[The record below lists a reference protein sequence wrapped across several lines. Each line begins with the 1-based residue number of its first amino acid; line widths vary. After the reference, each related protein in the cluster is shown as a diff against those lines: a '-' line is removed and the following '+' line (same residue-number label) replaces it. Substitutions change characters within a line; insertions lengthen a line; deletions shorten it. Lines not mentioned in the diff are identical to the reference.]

1 MRRILTLVLT
11 FVLVLVLAPA
21 LFARG
26 TADVEFVRIATGGT
40 GGNFYRLGAGIA
52 SVWND
57 EIDGIVASTQS
68 TDGSPHNAELLANGE
83 VEIAFMG
90 ADISRDAYHNRGR
103 FADEEPGRYEA
114 INFITYLYP
123 NPQMFLVMDWAAD
136 EIESVRDIVG
146 KRVSK
151 GAIGSLGE
159 VYFLETL
166 NVLGIDPDDVIQ
178 EHTVHGAAIDQ
189 VRNRQIDVVMWPDA
203 AGSASHMEIL
213 ETGWAQARSLDPEI
227 IEHFTSGNWDI
238 NFEYTL
244 PANTYRNQ
252 PDDINTFA
260 APIVLLARSD
270 LDEEL
275 VYNLTRA
282 IHENQPA
289 LVAVA
294 DLLARF
300 MTVDTALNGR
310 AVPLHP
316 GAERYYREAGA
327 LAAAD

>member
-1 MRRILTLVLT
+1 MRRILILIIVT
-11 FVLVLVLAPA
+11 A
-21 LFARG
+21 LILLGAASALARG
-26 TADVEFVRIATGGT
+26 APDVQFVRIATGGT

-68 TDGSPHNAELLANGE
+68 TDGSPHNAELLAGGE

-90 ADISRDAYHNRGR
+90 ADISRDAFHNTGR
-103 FADEEPGRYEA
+103 FADEEPGRYEVL
-114 INFITYLYP
+114 NFMTYLYP
-123 NPQMFLVMDWAAD
+123 NPQMFLVMEWAAD
-136 EIESVRDIVG
+136 DIRTMSDVVG

-159 VYFLETL
+159 VYFLETME
-166 NVLGIDPDDVIQ
+166 VLGIDPGSVIQ

-213 ETGWAQARSLDPEI
+213 ETGWAEARSLDPEVRR
-227 IEHFTSGNWDI
+227 HFTSGGWDI

-252 PDDINTFA
+252 PNDVHTFA
-260 APIVLLARSD
+260 APIVLLAHAD

-275 VYNLTRA
+275 VYQLTKA
-282 IHENQPA
+282 VHENQRA

-300 MTVDTALNGR
+300 MTPETALNGM

-316 GAERYYREAGA
+316 GAERFYREAGV
-327 LAAAD
+327 LD